1 MLFQDGCWSCFDE
14 VQLLHKEALSILL
27 HHVQAVFNAVK
38 TKQDY
43 VILGDNL
50 EVWHKNLSS
59 HVSENLFLS
68 LVKLPVKVKFTHG
81 LSLRICCYF

>member
-27 HHVQAVFNAVK
+27 HHVQAVFSAVK

-50 EVWHKNLSS
+50 EVSDKNMLSC
-59 HVSENLFLS
+59 VSKNLFLS
-68 LVKLPVKVKFTHG
+68 LVKVPVKVKFTHDMN
-81 LSLRICCYF
+81 LITCCYF

>member
-50 EVWHKNLSS
+50 EVSHKNLLS

-68 LVKLPVKVKFTHG
+68 LVKVPVKAKFTHDWA
-81 LSLRICCYF
+81 LAFVAIF